1 MAPKEDLKDLKAVR
15 VTPSGYQQGLGRLS
29 DIQPPP
35 ILAPY
40 RNNLV
45 VCSQYYNLCFVASRD
60 RILVHSPIFL
70 DHELLPPRSIIDL
83 ASSNSGLTGYIDP
96 GHPHS
101 INQLVVSD
109 LGLEELVIAV
119 TDDGDVV
126 AYRTRSIRD
135 DINHH
140 GLAYSSP
147 CFHSAVKPYFLR
159 NVHNSAWGVALHQ
172 EARMIA
178 VSSNSAK
185 IHVFAFALGHSS
197 SDHSGAVSSH
207 YSADLDA
214 LGSLDSS
221 EWVRVEPKDRLMPC
235 DRSRNLEIILEQH
248 WANIPSIAFYNPYN
262 RDIKDTYLIS
272 TDIQGVTYMWH
283 VWKRMAVAKLS
294 SAPSRG
300 MGWGLACID
309 PFFAQE
315 AKSASELF
323 GMEHGIDMSSGFI
336 QTTDSLRHV
345 PDYETVHFTA
355 RHRMKNRA
363 ATLDV
368 HVRTEDGDL
377 DDDVDDLD
385 DDVDDLGDEFDD
397 LGEEDDMDSDS
408 EDHNSPIEGEENSFI
423 GRPGDNTRTVP
434 TPAHFILEGTAE
446 VPSPVKQFTFCVLR
460 TTRHDV
466 RLLKMLH
473 TTTGTP
479 TPTTSLRSA
488 SEVLCRS
495 VLDQDLHPDDTHLR
509 RLQRLN
515 IVHQVPELN
524 LVVIGDQ
531 MGRVAVL
538 SITRRKAQKGHG
550 TLDDFGFRVEAFL
563 PPKSQ
568 EDQGQRPR
576 TDLLGVAVGP
586 VQGHEQQREDLLDAA
601 AGEHLKRRRVIRSR
615 PYRIMLYYLDH
626 TVLSYEITR

>member
-1 MAPKEDLKDLKAVR
+1 MAPKGDLKDLKAVR
-15 VTPSGYQQGLGRLS
+15 ITPSGYQQGLGRLS

-35 ILAPY
+35 LLAPY

-45 VCSQYYNLCFVASRD
+45 ACSQYYNLCFVASRD

-70 DHELLPPRSIIDL
+70 DHMLLPPRSIIDL
-83 ASSNSGLTGYIDP
+83 ASSNTGLTGYIDP

-126 AYRTRSIRD
+126 AYMTRSIRD

-140 GLAYSSP
+140 GLAYNSP
-147 CFHSAVKPYFLR
+147 YFHSAVRPYFLR

-197 SDHSGAVSSH
+197 SDHSGVVSSH
-207 YSADLDA
+207 HSAGLDA

-221 EWVRVEPKDRLMPC
+221 EWVRVGPKDSLMPC

-248 WANIPSIAFYNPYN
+248 LANIPNIAFYNPYN
-262 RDIKDTYLIS
+262 RDVNDIYLIS

-315 AKSASELF
+315 AKSAGELL

-368 HVRTEDGDL
+368 HVRTDVGDL
-377 DDDVDDLD
+377 DDDI
-385 DDVDDLGDEFDD
+385 DDLGDEFDD
-397 LGEEDDMDSDS
+397 LEEEDDMDSDS
-408 EDHNSPIEGEENSFI
+408 EDHDSPTEGEENSFI
-423 GRPGDNTRTVP
+423 GRPGDNSWTAP
-434 TPAHFILEGTAE
+434 TPAHFILEATAE

-479 TPTTSLRSA
+479 TQTTSLRSA

-495 VLDQDLHPDDTHLR
+495 VLDQDLHPDDLHLR

-515 IVHQVPELN
+515 MVHQVPELN
-524 LVVIGDQ
+524 LVIIGDQ

-538 SITRRKAQKGHG
+538 SITRRKAQTGYG

-601 AGEHLKRRRVIRSR
+601 AGEHLKRRRIIRSR
-615 PYRIMLYYLDH
+615 PYRIILYYLDH